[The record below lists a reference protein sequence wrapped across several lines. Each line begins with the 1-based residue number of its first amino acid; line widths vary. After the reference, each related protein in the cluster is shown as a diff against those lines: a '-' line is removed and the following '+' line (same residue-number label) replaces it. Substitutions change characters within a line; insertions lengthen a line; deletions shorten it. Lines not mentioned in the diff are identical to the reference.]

1 MNGTQPRLRMRA
13 QLHACCIIGQACWG
27 TFLAYKSVP
36 MSDSPRMSRG
46 RSQGETLQQQCM
58 QFILMNLEELPP
70 SYLALLPLSIRKEIL
85 DRLPIADVCLLEET
99 PFVDGLDLKVYW
111 SDCLEDLCHYFG
123 FSTLPVCPEFE
134 EVCERKW
141 GSPKF
146 AKIRFYSQVA
156 RIMFDRSCYILP
168 FGFLFATR
176 CFVFGQWFLRGNLEF
191 PPRYVKYNNVA
202 YVHTKYTS
210 IAAAVEA
217 FRGRPHLLYLGPT
230 MTDKKPFNAMLD
242 FVSDLE
248 CFQVSISTKRRFK
261 VAQQVIEKAT
271 NCEYLSLE
279 YSHGRPINIPD
290 IVSFLKSSLRVVI
303 ISKLVLTYESL
314 QRLIKSF
321 LTLPCDHPQ
330 KLELKA
336 VTIQDVSGEMKCN
349 LPNISYWPELQIM
362 EQSYVHL
369 KTVKIRNCTIKAS
382 ELVLYWPLARE
393 EKAQDQDG
401 SSNSKGKKK
410 RLAASS
416 RAMPQR
422 SSKRLRKN

>member
-1 MNGTQPRLRMRA
+1 
-13 QLHACCIIGQACWG
+13 
-27 TFLAYKSVP
+27 
-36 MSDSPRMSRG
+36 MSRG
-46 RSQGETLQQQCM
+46 RSQRETLQQQCM
-58 QFILMNLEELPP
+58 HFILMNLEELPP

-85 DRLPIADVCLLEET
+85 HRLPIADVCLLEET
-99 PFVDGLDLKVYW
+99 PFVDGLDLKAFW
-111 SDCLEDLCHYFG
+111 SDCLEDLCHYLT
-123 FSTLPVCPEFE
+123 SSVRSKPLYPEFE
-134 EVCERKW
+134 EICERKW
-141 GSPKF
+141 GSTKF
-146 AKIRFYSQVA
+146 TKIRFYSQVA

-168 FGFLFATR
+168 FGFLFAIR
-176 CFVFGQWFLRGNLEF
+176 CFVFGRWFLRGNLEF

-202 YVHTKYTS
+202 YVHTKCTS
-210 IAAAVEA
+210 IAEAVEA

-230 MTDKKPFNAMLD
+230 MTDKKLFHVMLD

-248 CFQVSISTKRRFK
+248 CLEVSISTKRRFN

-279 YSHGRPINIPD
+279 YSHGRPINI
-290 IVSFLKSSLRVVI
+290 SGFLKSNLRVII

-314 QRLIKSF
+314 QRLLQTF

-330 KLELKA
+330 NLELKA
-336 VTIQDVSGEMKCN
+336 VTIQDISGEIKCN
-349 LPNISYWPELQIM
+349 LPNILSWPELEIM

-369 KTVKIRNCTIKAS
+369 KTVKIRNCTIKTS

-393 EKAQDQDG
+393 EKAEDQDG

-410 RLAASS
+410 RPVTSS